1 MKAKINRKLLF
12 NAKGF
17 HWESRY
23 SSNEN
28 TDDIGR
34 WARIGYYNGF
44 CISWINGYVSI
55 DKKVIDRKQTGVCN
69 LFLVHLQFPTSGN
82 QGGEVKKFDTIEEAK
97 QFTVDMFKDFAKKVR
112 N

>member
-1 MKAKINRKLLF
+1 MTAQINRQCLF
-12 NAKGF
+12 NAEGYY
-17 HWESRY
+17 WENRY

-82 QGGEVKKFDTIEEAK
+82 QGGETKKFDTIKAAK
-97 QFTVDMFKDFAKKVR
+97 QYSIDMFEDFKQLIA
-112 N
+112 